1 MDILLDARR
10 KAEAVVQDM
19 SDPDLRRAAFQV
31 ILKHLLEQ
39 SSPPMDS
46 EGSTV
51 ARSSAPQVPRSNSD
65 LGKDLGLPRSAA
77 DRILVLRNEDFFQGG
92 RGIGEIRDELQAHG
106 WMYAL
111 TAISG
116 PLMKL
121 VRQRQLRRMM
131 SGEGKKKNFKYFNP

>member
-1 MDILLDARR
+1 MDVLLDARKR
-10 KAEAVVQDM
+10 AEAAVEDM
-19 SDPDLRRAAFQV
+19 SDPDLRRTAFQV

-39 SSPPMDS
+39 SSAATDS
-46 EGSTV
+46 NTRAV
-51 ARSSAPQVPRSNSD
+51 ARPPALLRERNS
-65 LGKDLGLPRSAA
+65 KDPEQDVGLPRSAA
-77 DRILVLRNEDFFQGG
+77 ERILALRDQGFFEGG

-121 VRQRQLRRMM
+121 VRQRQLRRMIF
-131 SGEGKKKNFKYFNP
+131 GEGKKKNFKYFNP

>member
-1 MDILLDARR
+1 MDILVEARTR
-10 KAEAVVQDM
+10 AEAATEGM
-19 SDPDLRRAAFQV
+19 SDPELRRTAFEV

-39 SSPPMDS
+39 SSSKPSHPGAIIVS
-46 EGSTV
+46 L
-51 ARSSAPQVPRSNSD
+51 ASAGESRTIDQEREIPN
-65 LGKDLGLPRSAA
+65 PRSAA
-77 DRILVLRNEDFFQGG
+77 ERVLSLKAEGFFQTG

-121 VRQRQLRRMM
+121 VRQRELRRMV
-131 SGEGKKKNFKYFNP
+131 SGDGKKNFKYFNP